1 MFRKPILYFEL
12 AARWYVFLM
21 LTIYGIGKL
30 MGGQFYRRGFLPP
43 HLTNKALAD
52 VSGFELAWTF
62 MGYSSTYVAFVGIA
76 QIVGGVLLLFRQTKL
91 FGIAILIPVLLNIV
105 VFDVAFDIPA
115 GALASA
121 SLYLSLLFF
130 VIYANWHKVHRI
142 VREMWSPL
150 PIEKSPWRQ
159 RLVFAGIVTL
169 LVVVLR
175 GIDQF
180 MMNYLGQ

>member
-1 MFRKPILYFEL
+1 MFRKPILYLEL

-30 MGGQFYRRGFLPP
+30 AGGQFYRKGFLPP
-43 HLTNKALAD
+43 RLAHTALAD

-62 MGYSSTYVAFVGIA
+62 MGYSSTYVAFVGLS
-76 QIVGGVLLLFRQTKL
+76 QIVGAVLLLFRQTKL

-105 VFDVAFDIPA
+105 VFDVVFDVPV

-130 VIYANWHKVHRI
+130 VLYANGYKVQR
-142 VREMWSPL
+142 VLREMWYAL
-150 PIEKSPWRQ
+150 PSEKTLWRE

-169 LVVVLR
+169 LIVVLR
-175 GIDQF
+175 SIDQF
-180 MMNYLGQ
+180 MMNYIGQ